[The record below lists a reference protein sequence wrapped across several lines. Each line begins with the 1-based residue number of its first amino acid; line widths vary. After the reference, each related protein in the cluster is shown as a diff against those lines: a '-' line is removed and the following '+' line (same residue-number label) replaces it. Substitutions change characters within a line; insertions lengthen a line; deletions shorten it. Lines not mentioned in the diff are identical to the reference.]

1 MSKQEKKPLDA
12 ARERLTQVAE
22 EAKDRYE
29 KTTAD
34 VQKKA
39 HEASEELRRGAEVAR
54 KRYEEAEAQL
64 RETYGRAQERARDWN
79 RDLHEYV
86 QEKPG
91 QAVLIAAAVGFVI
104 GLTLRRR

>member
-1 MSKQEKKPLDA
+1 MSKNEKKPLEA
-12 ARERLTQVAE
+12 ARERLTHVAE

-29 KTTAD
+29 KATAD

-54 KRYEEAEAQL
+54 KRYEEAEGQL

-104 GLTLRRR
+104 GLVLRRR